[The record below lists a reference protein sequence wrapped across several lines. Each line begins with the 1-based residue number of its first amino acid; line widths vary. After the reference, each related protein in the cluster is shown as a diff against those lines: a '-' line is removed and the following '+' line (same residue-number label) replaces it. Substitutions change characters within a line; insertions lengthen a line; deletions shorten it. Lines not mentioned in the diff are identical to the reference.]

1 MDTKNIELSIEEWES
16 IYASVYREYKRT
28 FTKVLHDS
36 LKRRKYLSDTSAERW
51 LNLIHKIE
59 KHIELAELDLNSR
72 N

>member
-1 MDTKNIELSIEEWES
+1 MDTKDIALSIEEWEAV
-16 IYASVYREYKRT
+16 YACVYREYKRT
-28 FTKVLHDS
+28 FARVLQDS

-59 KHIELAELDLNSR
+59 KRTELAELDLNSR